1 MNKEEHA
8 LYQVIQDLSDNL
20 TAEKIAKYKLA
31 VEVHELQQKVGEL
44 SAQLQESNA
53 TSESQQTVDAEF
65 IEEDK

>member
-31 VEVHELQQKVGEL
+31 AEVHELQQKVGEL
-44 SAQLQESNA
+44 NAQLQESNA